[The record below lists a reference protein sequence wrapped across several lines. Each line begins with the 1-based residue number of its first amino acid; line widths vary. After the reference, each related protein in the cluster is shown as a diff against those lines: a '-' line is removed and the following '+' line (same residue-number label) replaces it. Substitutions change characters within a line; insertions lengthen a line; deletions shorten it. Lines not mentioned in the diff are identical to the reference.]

1 MSSITTNDG
10 VELYYETHGDGKPV
24 VFVTAWSST
33 GQFFEKNI
41 PDLAEDYQ
49 VLAYDHRGHGESE
62 TPGHGYR
69 ISRLAM
75 DFKELLDQLD
85 LTDVTAVGWSM
96 GAVVLWSYLE
106 LFGSDRISK
115 LVCIDQSPKENL
127 VPQDWNRQSC
137 FDVEAFTKLSKDIE
151 YAEEEVFSR
160 MAGRYDSLTLGESG
174 FVDEMVNCSKTAKI
188 ELMRDILTLDWRA
201 FLSEIEIPTLVFV
214 GRDSQAT
221 PPEES
226 AFVGEQIPNAETVFF
241 DDAGHMLFWENP
253 EKFNEA
259 IRDFSN

>member
-1 MSSITTNDG
+1 MSSLTTNDG
-10 VELYYETHGDGKPV
+10 VELYYETHGEGKPI
-24 VFVTAWSST
+24 VFVTAWAST
-33 GQFFEKNI
+33 LQFFEKNI

-49 VLAYDHRGHGESE
+49 VIAYDHRGHGESE
-62 TPGHGYR
+62 IPGHGYR

-75 DFKELLDQLD
+75 DLKELLDHLN

-96 GAVVLWSYLE
+96 GAVVLWSHLE

-127 VPQDWNRQSC
+127 VPQDWDQQRC
-137 FDVEAFTKLSKDIE
+137 FDVEAFTKLAKDIE
-151 YAEEEVFSR
+151 YAEEDVFSR
-160 MAGRYDSLTLGESG
+160 MAGRYDSVTLGESG

-188 ELMRDILTLDWRA
+188 ELMRDILNLDWRT

-214 GRDSQAT
+214 GRDSRAT

-226 AFVGEQIPNAETVFF
+226 AYVGDQIPTADTVFF
-241 DDAGHMLFWENP
+241 EDAGHMLFWEHP
-253 EKFNEA
+253 EKFNETV
-259 IRDFSN
+259 REFSN

>member
-1 MSSITTNDG
+1 MATLTTNDG
-10 VELYYETHGDGKPV
+10 VELYYETQGEGPPL

-33 GQFFEKNI
+33 LRFFEKNI

-49 VLAYDHRGHGESE
+49 VVAFDHRGHGESE
-62 TPGHGYR
+62 RPGHGYR

-75 DFKELLDQLD
+75 DLKELVDHLD

-96 GAVVLWSYLE
+96 GAVVLWSHLE

-127 VPQDWNRQSC
+127 VPQDWDQQRC
-137 FDVEAFTKLSKDIE
+137 FDVEAFTKLAKDIE
-151 YAEEEVFSR
+151 YAEEDVFSR

-188 ELMRDILTLDWRA
+188 ELMRDILNLDWRT

-214 GRDSQAT
+214 GRDSRAT

-226 AFVGEQIPNAETVFF
+226 AYVGDQIPNAETVFF

-253 EKFNEA
+253 EQFNE
-259 IRDFSN
+259 IVRNFTN